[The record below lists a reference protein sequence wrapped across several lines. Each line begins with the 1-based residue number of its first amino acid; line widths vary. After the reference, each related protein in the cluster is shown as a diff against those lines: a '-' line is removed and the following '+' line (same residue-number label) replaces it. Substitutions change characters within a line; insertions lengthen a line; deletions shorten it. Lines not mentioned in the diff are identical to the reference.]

1 MFFFSNAKNRPV
13 LNSLPTNPEF
23 GILPRM
29 SSQRFLKFDYLT
41 LVPMCRKLVD
51 ISLLSSFEKQWLDAY
66 HGRVWEELKGELI
79 GFALD
84 VFTFCWLDR
93 LHLMVAGVCHIFDI
107 LD

>member
-1 MFFFSNAKNRPV
+1 
-13 LNSLPTNPEF
+13 
-23 GILPRM
+23 M